1 MNPTLSSRRYFLQTA
16 SAGALACLA
25 PQTSLAQSP
34 AARKWTLNLVGG
46 AIGVSVGQKEIIALA
61 KRYGFE
67 SVEARPG
74 ELAAM
79 DDAGI
84 QEVASSVKEAGL
96 KWGSAGLPVDF
107 RKDKDTFKEQ
117 LRKLPKQ
124 AKALQ
129 TAGVDRVSTWI
140 MPTHAE
146 RTYME
151 NFELHSNRLRRVAE
165 ILKDHGQRLG
175 MEYVGTQTLLIRD
188 RYPFLHT
195 LAETQELMDS
205 IGTGNVGV
213 VLDSW
218 HWWTSGD
225 SLEQIE
231 KLNGED
237 VILVD
242 ANDAPKG
249 VAREDQL
256 DGNRQL
262 PASTGVIPI
271 KGFLQSLTKIG
282 YDGPVRAEPFN
293 RTLNDLGD
301 DAACQATIDALR
313 KAVALLGIGE

>member
-1 MNPTLSSRRYFLQTA
+1 MNPTTSSRRHFLQTVSA
-16 SAGALACLA
+16 SALATLA
-25 PQTSLAQSP
+25 PTSILAQAP
-34 AARKWTLNLVGG
+34 ASRKWTLNLVGG
-46 AIGVSVGQKEIIALA
+46 AIGVNVGQKEIIALA
-61 KRYGFE
+61 QKYGFE
-67 SVEARPG
+67 SVEARPR

-79 DDAGI
+79 ETAAI
-84 QEVASSVKEAGL
+84 QEVAASVKDAGL
-96 KWGSAGLPVDF
+96 QWGAAGLPVDF
-107 RKDKDTFKEQ
+107 RKDKETFKHQ
-117 LRKLPKQ
+117 LRNLPKM

-129 TAGVDRVSTWI
+129 MAGVDRVSTWI

-165 ILKDHGQRLG
+165 ILKDYGQRLG

-195 LAETQELMDS
+195 LAETLELMDS
-205 IGTGNVGV
+205 IATGNVGV

-225 SLEQIE
+225 SLEQIQ
-231 KLNGED
+231 KLKGED

-256 DGNRQL
+256 DNNRQL

-271 KGFLQSLTKIG
+271 KDFLQALTAIG

-293 RTLNDLGD
+293 QTLSDLGND
-301 DAACQATIDALR
+301 TACQATIDSL
-313 KAVALLGIGE
+313 KKVVALLV